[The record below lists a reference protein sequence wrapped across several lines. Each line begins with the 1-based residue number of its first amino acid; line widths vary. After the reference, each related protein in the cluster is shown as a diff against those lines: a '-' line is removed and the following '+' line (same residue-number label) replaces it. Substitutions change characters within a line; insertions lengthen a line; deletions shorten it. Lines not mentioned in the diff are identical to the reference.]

1 MVEEGHIIPL
11 AILCLYIEPDPV
23 SLAIG
28 ERRDEPHPDKFEK
41 FLKL

>member
-11 AILCLYIEPDPV
+11 AILCLCIEPDPV

-28 ERRDEPHPDKFEK
+28 DRRDEPHPDKFEK